1 MAEAGG
7 ISEASGR
14 TVLGQDGSTGAT
26 KAEAAAGRPSEGSI
40 TTSGRLPNFFVIGA
54 PRSGTTSLYEYLD
67 AHRDV
72 YMSTVKEPDF
82 FIRPSLALA
91 HPVGGI
97 ERADLDADAARFEE
111 LAKELQSYRSLFAGA
126 SGQARVGEASA
137 IYFGN
142 PIAPW
147 HLRGYVPDAKLIAV
161 LRNPTERAFSH
172 LVHAKRIYAEHGQVG
187 AIGAEGTS
195 VDDAFATAVDTA
207 LRDGPFDETKSDPEV
222 WVQSGFYHLHLTR
235 FLSYFPAEQLK
246 VFLFEDL
253 SERPRELM
261 REIFGFLGVDDT
273 FELPTTE
280 AFNASVVPRS
290 QRLFS
295 FFTTKNSLMRKA
307 KALAPTKVR
316 AVAMRTR
323 NRLLGAGKP
332 PLDPGLG
339 SKLDAIYRDDI
350 LALQDHLG
358 RDLSGWLGEGS
369 RGQPAG

>member
-1 MAEAGG
+1 MVAAGG
-7 ISEASGR
+7 ERELSSESAR
-14 TVLGQDGSTGAT
+14 RVNDSTGT
-26 KAEAAAGRPSEGSI
+26 AAAASRRRGGATASSW
-40 TTSGRLPNFFVIGA
+40 LPNFFVIGA

-67 AHRDV
+67 AHPEV
-72 YMSTVKEPDF
+72 FMSTVKEPDF
-82 FIRPSLALA
+82 FIHPSLAVA
-91 HPVGGI
+91 HPLGGTAP
-97 ERADLDADAARFEE
+97 ADLEADAARVEE
-111 LAKELQSYRSLFAGA
+111 LAKHLQTYRALFAGA
-126 SGQARVGEASA
+126 SGEPRIGEASA
-137 IYFGN
+137 IYLGN

-172 LVHAKRIYAEHGQVG
+172 LVHAKRIYAEHGQAS
-187 AIGAEGTS
+187 AIGAEGMS
-195 VDDAFATAVDTA
+195 VDDAFAAAVDTA
-207 LRDGPFDETKSDPEV
+207 LRDGPFDETTSDPEV

-235 FLSYFPAEQLK
+235 FLSHFPADQLK

-253 SERPRELM
+253 VQRPREVM
-261 REIFGFLGVDDT
+261 REIYGFLGIDDT

-307 KALAPTKVR
+307 KAMAPTKVR
-316 AVAMRTR
+316 AAALRTR

-339 SKLDAIYRDDI
+339 SKLDAIYREDI

-369 RGQPAG
+369 GGPPAG

>member
-14 TVLGQDGSTGAT
+14 TVSGQDGAT
-26 KAEAAAGRPSEGSI
+26 RAEAAAGRPSEGSI
-40 TTSGRLPNFFVIGA
+40 TTSGRMPNFFVIGA
-54 PRSGTTSLYEYLD
+54 PRSGTTSLYEYLA

-72 YMSTVKEPDF
+72 FMSTVKEPDF

-91 HPVGGI
+91 HPLGGT
-97 ERADLDADAARFEE
+97 ERADLDADGARFEE
-111 LAKELQSYRSLFAGA
+111 LAKDLQSYRSLFAGA

-137 IYFGN
+137 IYLGN

-172 LVHAKRIYAEHGQVG
+172 LVHARRIYAEHGQVG

-195 VDDAFATAVDTA
+195 VDEAFATAVDTA

-246 VFLFEDL
+246 AFLFEDL

-295 FFTTKNSLMRKA
+295 IFTTKNSLMRKA
-307 KALAPTKVR
+307 RALAPTKVR

-339 SKLDAIYRDDI
+339 SKLEAIYRDDV

-358 RDLSGWLGEGS
+358 RDLSGWLGEGAG
-369 RGQPAG
+369 GQSAS

>member
-7 ISEASGR
+7 I
-14 TVLGQDGSTGAT
+14 GQDVSDQNDAGTADAGARKPVGGTT
-26 KAEAAAGRPSEGSI
+26 K
-40 TTSGRLPNFFVIGA
+40 SGWLPNFFVIGA

-67 AHRDV
+67 AHPDV
-72 YMSTVKEPDF
+72 FMSTVKEPDF

-91 HPVGGI
+91 HPLGGN
-97 ERADLDADAARFEE
+97 ERADLEADATRFEE

-126 SGQARVGEASA
+126 TGQARVGEASA
-137 IYFGN
+137 IYLGN

-172 LVHAKRIYAEHGQVG
+172 LVHGKRIYAEHGHAS
-187 AIGAEGTS
+187 AIGAEGMS
-195 VDDAFATAVDTA
+195 IDDAFAAAVDKA
-207 LRDGPFDETKSDPEV
+207 LRDGPFAETTSDPEV

-235 FLSYFPAEQLK
+235 FLSHFPAEQLK

-261 REIFGFLGVDDT
+261 REIFEFLDIDSN

-290 QRLFS
+290 QRLFT

-307 KALAPTKVR
+307 RALAPTKVR
-316 AVAMRTR
+316 AVALRTR
-323 NRLLGAGKP
+323 NRLLGSGKP

-350 LALQDHLG
+350 LALQTHLG
-358 RDLSGWLGEGS
+358 RDLSGWLGQGS
-369 RGQPAG
+369 GGQPAA

>member
-1 MAEAGG
+1 MAETGG
-7 ISEASGR
+7 IRESSGQG
-14 TVLGQDGSTGAT
+14 VSSQNGSSNT
-26 KAEAAAGRPSEGSI
+26 EAAAGRAPVGR
-40 TTSGRLPNFFVIGA
+40 TKTSSRLPNFFVIGA
-54 PRSGTTSLYEYLD
+54 PRSGTTSLYEYLG
-67 AHRDV
+67 AHPDV
-72 YMSTVKEPDF
+72 SMSTVKEPDF

-91 HPVGGI
+91 HPLGGA
-97 ERADLDADAARFEE
+97 ERADLDADAARFDEVANDLE
-111 LAKELQSYRSLFAGA
+111 WYRSLFAGA
-126 SGQARVGEASA
+126 TGQARVGEASA
-137 IYFGN
+137 IYLGN

-187 AIGAEGTS
+187 AIGAEGMS
-195 VDDAFATAVDTA
+195 VDDAFAAAVNTA
-207 LRDGPFDETKSDPEV
+207 LLEGPFDETKSDPEV

-235 FLSYFPAEQLK
+235 FVSHFPAEQLK

-253 SERPRELM
+253 SQRPRELM
-261 REIFGFLGVDDT
+261 RQIFGFLGIDDT

-295 FFTTKNSLMRKA
+295 LFTTRNSLMRKA
-307 KALAPTKVR
+307 RALAPLRVR
-316 AVAMRTR
+316 AAALRTR

-339 SKLDAIYRDDI
+339 SKLDAIYREDI

-358 RDLSGWLGEGS
+358 RDLSAWLGQRSDE
-369 RGQPAG
+369 QPAS

>member
-7 ISEASGR
+7 ISEVVGEDGAS
-14 TVLGQDGSTGAT
+14 S
-26 KAEAAAGRPSEGSI
+26 AEAAAGRASGDI
-40 TTSGRLPNFFVIGA
+40 TTTSNRLPNFFVIGA

-67 AHRDV
+67 AHPDV
-72 YMSTVKEPDF
+72 FMSTVKEPDF

-91 HPVGGI
+91 HPLGGA

-111 LAKELQSYRSLFAGA
+111 LAKDLQSYRSLFAGA
-126 SGQARVGEASA
+126 SGQERVGEASA
-137 IYFGN
+137 IYLGN

-187 AIGAEGTS
+187 AIGAEGMS
-195 VDDAFATAVDTA
+195 VDDAFGAAVDTA

-253 SERPRELM
+253 TQRPRELM
-261 REIFGFLGVDDT
+261 REIFGFLGIDDT

-290 QRLFS
+290 QTLFS

-307 KALAPTKVR
+307 RAVAPTKVR
-316 AVAMRTR
+316 AIALRTR
-323 NRLLGAGKP
+323 NRLLGSGKP
-332 PLDPGLG
+332 PLDADLRG
-339 SKLDAIYRDDI
+339 KLDAIYRQDI
-350 LALQDHLG
+350 LRLQDHLG
-358 RDLSGWLGEGS
+358 RDLSGWLGQESG
-369 RGQPAG
+369 GQPAG

>member
-7 ISEASGR
+7 ISQDVSDRKNSGTADVGGR
-14 TVLGQDGSTGAT
+14 TPVEGSTT
-26 KAEAAAGRPSEGSI
+26 PSW
-40 TTSGRLPNFFVIGA
+40 LPNFFVIGA

-67 AHRDV
+67 AHPDV
-72 YMSTVKEPDF
+72 FMSTVKEPDF

-91 HPVGGI
+91 HPLGGT
-97 ERADLDADAARFEE
+97 ERADLEADATRFEE

-126 SGQARVGEASA
+126 AGQARVGEASA
-137 IYFGN
+137 IYLGN

-172 LVHAKRIYAEHGQVG
+172 LVHAKRIYAEHGQVS
-187 AIGAEGTS
+187 ASGAEGMS
-195 VDDAFATAVDTA
+195 VDDAFAIAVDRA
-207 LRDGPFDETKSDPEV
+207 LRDGPFEEAKSDPEV
-222 WVQSGFYHLHLTR
+222 WVQSGFYDLHLTR
-235 FLSYFPAEQLK
+235 FLSHFPADQLK

-253 SERPRELM
+253 SQRPHELM
-261 REIFGFLGVDDT
+261 REIYGFLGIDDS

-290 QRLFS
+290 QRLFT

-316 AVAMRTR
+316 AVALRTR
-323 NRLLGAGKP
+323 NRLLGTGKP

-339 SKLDAIYRDDI
+339 SKLDAIYRDDV
-350 LALQDHLG
+350 LALQDRLG
-358 RDLSGWLGEGS
+358 RDLSGWLGQGS
-369 RGQPAG
+369 GGQPAA